1 MMTELM
7 FFDYI
12 CFYNFSLITMKKYL
26 ERAVIEEFKNKL
38 RPNKVLILLGARRV
52 GKTELIKSYL
62 REIPSKSYLQLNGE
76 DINDINLLKERS
88 VNNYKRLLSGID
100 LLVIDEAQNVPE
112 IGLVLKLI
120 VDTIEGIKIIA
131 TGSSMFDLSN
141 KLGEPL
147 VGRKNTIFLFPFAQI
162 EFSKIE
168 NYKQTL
174 ENLQERLIF
183 GGYPELIQYDN
194 WEEKKEYLFEIINSY
209 LLKDILVFEG
219 IKHADK
225 IYDLLRLVAYQV
237 GKEVSIQELANQLQL
252 SKNTV
257 ANYLDL
263 LSKVF
268 ILFKVEGFSK
278 NLRKEIVKSSR
289 WYFYDNGIRNAVIN
303 NFNNLDLRNDVGDLW
318 ENYLA
323 YERIKKQ
330 QYQKIKT
337 NNYFWRT
344 YDQQELD
351 WLEERGE
358 ELQGFE
364 FKWNENKKVK
374 IPTAF
379 AKAYPEANFNV
390 INRSNYLDFIS

>member
-1 MMTELM
+1 
-7 FFDYI
+7 
-12 CFYNFSLITMKKYL
+12 MKVYL
-26 ERAVIEEFKNKL
+26 KRAVIEEFNRKIIL
-38 RPNKVLILLGARRV
+38 NKVLILLGARRV
-52 GKTELIKSYL
+52 GKTALIINYL
-62 REIPSKSYLQLNGE
+62 KDIPANSYLQLNGE

-88 VNNYKRLLSGID
+88 VNNYKRLLKGID

-112 IGLVLKLI
+112 IGLILKLI

-147 VGRKNTIFLFPFAQI
+147 VGRKNTIYLFPLAQL
-162 EFSKIE
+162 EFSETE
-168 NYKQTL
+168 NYKETL
-174 ENLQERLIF
+174 EKLEEKLLF

-194 WEEKKEYLFEIINSY
+194 WEDKKEYLFEIINSY

-268 ILFKVEGFSK
+268 ILFKVEGFSR

-303 NFNNLDLRNDVGDLW
+303 NFNTLALRNDVGDLW

-330 QYQKIKT
+330 HYFKIKT

-344 YDQQELD
+344 YDQQEMD
-351 WLEERGE
+351 WLEEIGDQ
-358 ELQGFE
+358 LNGFE
-364 FKWNENKKVK
+364 FKWNENKKAK

-379 AKAYPEANFNV
+379 AKAYPEAAFEV
-390 INRSNYLDFIS
+390 INKSNYLDFIS